1 MGNGAGF
8 IYCPEQFAAIEILV
22 WIADGMIK
30 NGDEMLIW
38 DRKVFVLYPVK
49 MPDNPAMEVILKF
62 AGSGWTAIRTVWRNI
77 IILARTDI

>member
-30 NGDEMLIW
+30 KGDEMLIW
-38 DRKVFVLYPVK
+38 DRKKVLCCIP
-49 MPDNPAMEVILKF
+49 
-62 AGSGWTAIRTVWRNI
+62 
-77 IILARTDI
+77 